1 MGGTTLKYVTYFY
14 SRTTLLL
21 VSKDKVNPFMEVF
34 TDIFALQSLPI
45 LLDKNFSR
53 PLQTIYQ
60 PVMFISRHVISSE
73 ISDSVDPKVYCS
85 CHVSRMLTMLSDLG
99 KN

>member
-14 SRTTLLL
+14 SRTTALL

-53 PLQTIYQ
+53 PLQTTK
-60 PVMFISRHVISSE
+60 ISM
-73 ISDSVDPKVYCS
+73 SDVHIKT
-85 CHVSRMLTMLSDLG
+85 CHLL
-99 KN
+99 